1 VSGPT
6 YDILTMGRSSIDL
19 YSADIGAPFPEITR
33 FDAFVGGC
41 PTNIAVGGARLGLST
56 ALLTAVGQDPVAD
69 FVLAFLNREGV
80 DTRFVPQ
87 KPGYRTSAVLL
98 GIEPPDHFPLVFYRA
113 GCADMR
119 LDADDVDAAPT
130 ADCRMLLVTG
140 TGLSG
145 EPSRSATALA
155 MERAREAGATIV
167 LDLDFRADQW
177 PDTQTFQEAIT
188 EIWPLTD
195 LAIGTEEE
203 IKAAALGSAADV
215 AVSGSQISSPEVGGD
230 LETAIGTLLGA
241 GTLRALV
248 VKEGAMGASVRLPDG
263 TIHRAAPFSVE
274 VCNVLGAGD
283 AFASGFLYGV
293 LEGWDWER
301 SIRLGNATGAIVVS
315 RPGCANFMP
324 TRDEAFAL
332 VASQGGF

>member
-6 YDILTMGRSSIDL
+6 YDILAMGRSSIDL

-41 PTNIAVGGARLGLST
+41 PTNIAVGGRRLGLST

-69 FVLAFLNREGV
+69 FVLTFLSREGV
-80 DTRFVPQ
+80 DTSFVPQ
-87 KPGYRTSAVLL
+87 KPGHRTSAVLL
-98 GIEPPDHFPLVFYRA
+98 GIEPPDRFPLVFYRE
-113 GCADMR
+113 GCADMQ
-119 LDADDVDAAPT
+119 LDGNDVDAAPT
-130 ADCRMLLVTG
+130 GDCRMLLVTG

-145 EPSRSATALA
+145 EPSRAATAVA
-155 MERAREAGATIV
+155 MERARAAGATIV

-177 PDTQTFQEAIT
+177 PDTQTYQEAIGS
-188 EIWPLTD
+188 IWPLTD

-215 AVSGSQISSPEVGGD
+215 AVSDSQISSPEVGGD
-230 LETAIGTLLGA
+230 LQTAMATLLDA
-241 GTLRALV
+241 GTLSALV
-248 VKEGAMGASVRLPDG
+248 VKEGAMGASVHLPDG
-263 TIHRAAPFSVE
+263 SIHRAAPFSVD

-293 LEGWDWER
+293 LEDWDWER
-301 SIRLGNATGAIVVS
+301 CIRMGNATGAIVVTQ
-315 RPGCANFMP
+315 PGCANFMP
-324 TRDEAFAL
+324 TRDEAFAFID
-332 VASQGGF
+332 SQGGF